1 MSHFKHHVFFCTNQ
15 RAEGDACCNN
25 HGAGDMRAYAKDK
38 VKALGAGVPGKVR
51 INAAGCLDRCEQGPV
66 MVIYP
71 EAVWYTYVDQED
83 IDEIIDQH
91 LVHGQR
97 RRAPEDLKPL
107 MSRHERILVDGPDG
121 KIEVFVEDHENP
133 QGIALIAHPHPL
145 FGGTADNKVV
155 TTLARAFRERGCITL
170 RPSFRGVG
178 GSEGE
183 HDHGDAETD
192 DVLAVHDWARARYA
206 NVLTEAGGLLPLYL
220 AGFSFGAYVTTR
232 LAKRLAAAGDTPE
245 MAGAGRHR
253 GRGFVEG
260 MRRYETEEV
269 PADTLVIHG
278 ADDET
283 VRLANVLAWAQPMD
297 LPVVVVPG
305 ADHFFHRR
313 LHLLRDIIQR
323 AWAGAH
329 P

>member
-1 MSHFKHHVFFCTNQ
+1 
-15 RAEGDACCNN
+15 
-25 HGAGDMRAYAKDK
+25 
-38 VKALGAGVPGKVR
+38 
-51 INAAGCLDRCEQGPV
+51 
-66 MVIYP
+66 
-71 EAVWYTYVDQED
+71 
-83 IDEIIDQH
+83 
-91 LVHGQR
+91 
-97 RRAPEDLKPL
+97 
-107 MSRHERILVDGPDG
+107 MSRHEHLLLDGPDG
-121 KIEVFVEDHENP
+121 KIEVFVEGHEDP

-183 HDHGDAETD
+183 HDHGEAETED
-192 DVLAVHDWARARYA
+192 LLALHDWARRRYA
-206 NVLTEAGGLLPLYL
+206 GCVTPAGGPLPPPLPIYL

-232 LAKRLAAAGDTPE
+232 LAQRLAAAGDPARWLVLGGT
-245 MAGAGRHR
+245 AA
-253 GRGFVEG
+253 GFVAG
-260 MRRYETEEV
+260 MRRYETEAG
-269 PADTLVIHG
+269 PADTLVVHG
-278 ADDET
+278 SEDET
-283 VRLANVLAWAQPMD
+283 VRLANVLAWAQPIG